1 MIKENFKSIALN
13 AAKKQIGELKKI
25 NRVFN
30 NSFLKAIELIHNCS
44 NKGGRILCSGVGK
57 SAIVAERT
65 SKLFSSIG
73 VPSFTINAL
82 NFSHGDSG
90 AINTRIDLLLV
101 FSYSGDSIELTDLI
115 NFASRYRVP
124 LIGCASK
131 ENSLL
136 LKSSNVKI
144 LLPKVKEI
152 DPMGLVPT
160 SSFSLTLLAM
170 DCLCV
175 CLMKKNKFSTAKFRK
190 FHSGGQI
197 GKQLITCKEI
207 MHKGKKLPVVNIKK
221 TIGETIKIITKGSLG
236 VAVVTKPGKK
246 VVGFCSDGD
255 IRRSKFSKNELISK
269 ICTKNPLYVSE
280 STLVSKAL
288 SLMNE
293 NSITSLLISNDADF
307 KKGKRIF
314 KLKGIVHMH
323 SVLKV
328 Q

>member
-1 MIKENFKSIALN
+1 MIQKKFKSIAKN
-13 AAKKQIGELKKI
+13 AAKKQIEELKKI
-25 NRVFN
+25 NSVFN
-30 NSFLKAIELIHNCS
+30 SSFLKAIELIHDCS
-44 NKGGRILCSGVGK
+44 NKDGRVLCSGVGK

-65 SKLFSSIG
+65 SKLLSSIG

-90 AINTRIDLLLV
+90 AINTKLDLLLV
-101 FSYSGDSIELTDLI
+101 FSYSGDTIELTDLI
-115 NFASRYRVP
+115 NFASRYHVP

-144 LLPKVKEI
+144 LLPRVREI
-152 DPMGLVPT
+152 DPTGLVPT
-160 SSFSLTLLAM
+160 SSFSLTLLAV

-175 CLMKKNKFSTAKFRK
+175 CLMKKNKFSTAKYRK

-207 MHKGKKLPVVNIKK
+207 MFKGKKLPIVNAKK
-221 TIGETIKIITKGSLG
+221 TIEETIKVITKGSLG
-236 VAVVTKPGKK
+236 ADVITKPGKR

-269 ICTKNPLYVSE
+269 IYTKKPLYVSE

-288 SLMNE
+288 SIMNE
-293 NSITSLLISNDADF
+293 NSISSLLISNDADF
-307 KKGKRIF
+307 KRGKSIF